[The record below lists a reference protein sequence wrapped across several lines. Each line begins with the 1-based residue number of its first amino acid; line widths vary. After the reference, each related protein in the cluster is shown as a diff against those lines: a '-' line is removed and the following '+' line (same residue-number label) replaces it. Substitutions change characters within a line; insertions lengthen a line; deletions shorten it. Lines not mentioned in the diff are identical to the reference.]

1 MGKAQATQVTPPAIK
16 RDATC
21 ITRTRETATGQALA
35 HVERA
40 KVSLKGVHADNLS
53 TDGVFFNPPMTLTS
67 LKIAREEL
75 NKAIAVMEQTKWTR

>member
-1 MGKAQATQVTPPAIK
+1 MNH
-16 RDATC
+16 RD
-21 ITRTRETATGQALA
+21 TRETATGQMLA

-40 KVSLKGVHADNLS
+40 STSIRSVAGGNVSS
-53 TDGVFFNPPMTLTS
+53 DGVFFNPPMTLTS

>member
-1 MGKAQATQVTPPAIK
+1 MHHK
-16 RDATC
+16 D
-21 ITRTRETATGQALA
+21 TRETATGQALA

-40 KVSLKGVHADNLS
+40 KVSLKGVHASNLS

>member
-1 MGKAQATQVTPPAIK
+1 MHHK
-16 RDATC
+16 D
-21 ITRTRETATGQALA
+21 TRETATGQVLG

-40 KVSLKGVHADNLS
+40 RTSIRGVAAGNLS

-75 NKAIAVMEQTKWTR
+75 NKAIAVMERTKWTR

>member
-1 MGKAQATQVTPPAIK
+1 MQARDRKGQATTDV
-16 RDATC
+16 
-21 ITRTRETATGQALA
+21 LA

-40 KVSLKGVHADNLS
+40 RVSLKGVHASNLS

-75 NKAIAVMEQTKWTR
+75 NKAIAVMERTRWTR

>member
-1 MGKAQATQVTPPAIK
+1 MQHRVTHA
-16 RDATC
+16 
-21 ITRTRETATGQALA
+21 TATGQVLA

-40 KVSLKGVHADNLS
+40 KVSLKGVHASNLS

-75 NKAIAVMEQTKWTR
+75 NKAIAVMERTRWTR